1 MSEQTAAIIMWF
13 FIILLCIITFVVS
26 YFLNKRTI
34 KKLNDQ
40 GIFTVEQQMRWKK
53 TAEEKDLQEAYFRTI
68 QANTPQP
75 EKPPTFDEWKA
86 AHTKKEP

>member
-1 MSEQTAAIIMWF
+1 MRE
-13 FIILLCIITFVVS
+13 ILLKWLIFGIFVAL
-26 YFLNKRTI
+26 YFVLNNRRT
-34 KKLNDQ
+34 KKLNKE

-75 EKPPTFDEWKA
+75 EKPPTFEEWKA